1 MYERYLTASEP
12 AERHQ
17 LQDAIAALKK
27 HRPVIEQ
34 GFSERVTKGV
44 ADDMLPIA
52 SGAKL
57 TKAGRPLSSVRF
69 DDLELMGD
77 RQVQQAV
84 ENARLHQLLKLG
96 CENALVGFS
105 ARLSTAQGF
114 LTVKGDNNPLRPEIM
129 AFALN
134 EVLQSLPISTQTR
147 AYWLLD
153 GALIMGEELQSLYL
167 SLNDFLAGQGIEPAA
182 LGVTGTPS
190 AQAAG
195 KAGRSILFEALDD
208 TRAMMT
214 LPNQDNDQLVDSR
227 SESRADKFANKPLLT
242 LDHLHHLLMGDYENS
257 SYEVSSFSEFAA
269 DEMVR
274 QDFSHT
280 LPTAMDALND
290 LEEQGLVS
298 ASMKLTRHAPPLPVA
313 ESRARFKTH
322 AKTLGQSLAIEV
334 VGLMIEQIAN
344 DGRLL
349 PPVRQIVAN
358 AEPAF
363 LQLAVTDPR
372 FFSDRS
378 HPARRLLEAITSAS
392 LGYASESAPGFSEF
406 LQHLQEV
413 AALLDV
419 HHANDAE
426 HFAQLFEDFER
437 RQNRNTLENRKAQ
450 RLAVQAL
457 LQAEKRNS
465 MAAKIAL
472 EIRAR
477 PDFIDSSR
485 IMTAFLTGPWAQVMA
500 RERLTEQGVTLG
512 DGMSVF
518 SLAMDDLLWSLD
530 TNQAAR
536 HKQRLVKM
544 IPDLLQLLR
553 QGLASINFPV
563 EQSRPFFDQLMTRH
577 QDALKLLQEPP
588 AAEPKTSHSLE
599 EMFAQNAY
607 QDTASL
613 WLAPAEIQDSG
624 FMQDPKEPALDGV
637 VENLLEPQAT
647 ATAPLST
654 PSVENQQLE
663 LSLGD
668 WIDLLVEINWLRAQ
682 LTWVSP
688 ENTLFMFT
696 SQGGRKHSMTLRV
709 LRQLAKLDQLKV
721 VSQQGVVEGALD
733 SVARTA
739 LQNSMLDNTL
749 S

>member
-1 MYERYLTASEP
+1 MYERFLAAFEP

-17 LQDAIAALKK
+17 LQGAIASLKK
-27 HRPVIEQ
+27 HRSVIEQ
-34 GFSERVTKGV
+34 GFSERVIKAV

-52 SGAKL
+52 SDVKL
-57 TKAGRPLSSVRF
+57 PKAGRPLSSVRF

-96 CENALVGFS
+96 CESALAGFS

-129 AFALN
+129 AFAFN
-134 EVLQSLPISTQTR
+134 ELLQSLPISTQTR

-153 GALIMGEELQSLYL
+153 GALIMGEELHSLYL
-167 SLNDFLAGQGIEPAA
+167 SLNDFLAGQGIEPATY
-182 LGVTGTPS
+182 GVTSTPS

-195 KAGRSILFEALDD
+195 KGSRPIPFEALDN
-208 TRAMMT
+208 TQAVMT
-214 LPNQDNDQLVDSR
+214 LPNQENHQFIGTR
-227 SESRADKFANKPLLT
+227 SDKRVDKFANKPLLT

-257 SYEVSSFSEFAA
+257 FDEVSSFSEFAA
-269 DEMVR
+269 DEMVH

-280 LPTAMDALND
+280 LPAALDALSD

-298 ASMKLTRHAPPLPVA
+298 PSMKLTRHAPPSPVA
-313 ESRARFKTH
+313 ELRARFKRQ

-344 DGRLL
+344 DARLL
-349 PPVRQIVAN
+349 PPVRQIIAN

-372 FFSDRS
+372 FFSDKG

-392 LGYASESAPGFSEF
+392 LGYADESASGFSEF

-413 AALLDV
+413 ATLLDV

-426 HFAQLFEDFER
+426 HFAQLLEDFER

-477 PDFIDSSR
+477 PDFIDSSQ
-485 IMTAFLTGPWAQVMA
+485 IITAFLAGPWAQVMA
-500 RERLTEQGVTLG
+500 RERLAEQGVTLG
-512 DGMSVF
+512 DGLSVF
-518 SLAMDDLLWSLD
+518 ALAVDDLLWSLD
-530 TNQAAR
+530 AKQAAR
-536 HKQRLVKM
+536 HKQRFVEL
-544 IPDLLQLLR
+544 IPGLLQLLR
-553 QGLASINFPV
+553 QGLASINFPI
-563 EQSRPFFDQLMTRH
+563 EHSRPFFDQLMTRH
-577 QDALKLLQEPP
+577 QNALKPLQEPT
-588 AAEPKTSHSLE
+588 AAEPKTSYFSE
-599 EMFAQNAY
+599 EIFARNDY
-607 QDTASL
+607 VDTASL
-613 WLAPAEIQDSG
+613 WLAPSEIRDSG
-624 FMQDPKEPALDGV
+624 FMQDPKEPALEGL
-637 VENLLEPQAT
+637 VEDLLEPQAI

-654 PSVENQQLE
+654 PSAEAEQFE

-668 WIDLLVEINWLRAQ
+668 WVDLLVEINWLRAQ

-688 ENTLFMFT
+688 EKTLFMFT

-721 VSQQGVVEGALD
+721 VSRQGVVEGALD